1 MSLRDQFER
10 AIPIE
15 VEISEDVQGRESTGG
30 STIPPKVRLA
40 MYRVS
45 EEALGNIVKHL
56 GATGAN
62 VSLWIEQENI
72 VFMSVEDNGQGFDM
86 SDSTSKRSLGLM
98 TIQDHMG
105 VVGGE
110 FSVESTPS
118 KGTIVT
124 AYVDISADVLESASV
139 S

>member
-45 EEALGNIVKHL
+45 EEALGNIVKHS

-62 VSLWIEQENI
+62 
-72 VFMSVEDNGQGFDM
+72 GRRG
-86 SDSTSKRSLGLM
+86 
-98 TIQDHMG
+98 
-105 VVGGE
+105 
-110 FSVESTPS
+110 
-118 KGTIVT
+118 
-124 AYVDISADVLESASV
+124 SASLPQ
-139 S
+139 SHSFGASDRP